1 MSIESAHLAQAR
13 HNAELAKLLA
23 VDMVYKDWVITA
35 TFYAA
40 VHYVEAAL
48 GKRFG
53 WHGENVSDISPH
65 IARLKK
71 LKEKY
76 SLGCQNAYRSLYEA
90 SKDVRYLRVPP
101 SYYTDDAAREFLN
114 NDLATIRKELGY

>member
-1 MSIESAHLAQAR
+1 MSDEKAHLTQAR
-13 HNAELAKLLA
+13 HNTLLAEQLA
-23 VDMVYKDWVITA
+23 VDMVYKDWVITV

-53 WHGENVSDISPH
+53 WHGENVTDDSPH
-65 IARLKK
+65 SARLKK

-76 SLGCQNAYRSLYEA
+76 SLDCWKAFRGLYEA
-90 SKDVRYLRVPP
+90 SKDVRYLRVPL
-101 SYYTDDAAREFLN
+101 SHYSDDDARNFLT
-114 NDLATIRKELGY
+114 NDLATIRKEFRY